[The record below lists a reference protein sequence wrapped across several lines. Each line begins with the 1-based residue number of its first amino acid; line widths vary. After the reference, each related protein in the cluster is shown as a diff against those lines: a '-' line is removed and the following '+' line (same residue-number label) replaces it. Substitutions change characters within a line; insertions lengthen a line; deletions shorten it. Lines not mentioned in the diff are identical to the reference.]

1 MAYVNQ
7 HIDNLVDFD
16 YRVAWYKNQD
26 WLDSHQLIP
35 LSMSAIALV
44 ISVLTLGIKIWLIL

>member
-16 YRVAWYKNQD
+16 YRIPWYKNPD
-26 WLDSHQLIP
+26 WLDSHQWIP